1 MSRGTTA
8 PVAGSAVLYDATR
21 RRWLG
26 LAGPVLVVEAFTTTE
41 VLPALRRVE
50 ELVRRHGLCAAGWIA
65 YEAAPGLD
73 PKLTTHPAGDLP
85 LLWFGVYDRAEDVA
99 EPGSDAEPA
108 RLDWRPSVDRAGYD
122 SAIAAIKGYIA
133 AGDTY
138 QVNHTIRLR
147 AAFDGDPR
155 ALFRALVRA
164 QRCDYAACIDTG
176 RWVVCSA
183 SPELFQSVEGDRV
196 VSRPMKGTARRGLW
210 SEDDE
215 ARADWLRAS
224 VKNRAENLMIVD
236 MVRNDLGRIARV
248 GTVEVPR
255 MYDVER
261 YPTVWQMT
269 STVAARTDAG
279 VAELLTAT
287 FPCASITGAPKRRT
301 MEIIR
306 ELEPEPRGVYTGA
319 LGMILPGGRA
329 QFSVAIRT
337 VVVDRERQV
346 AEYGVGGGIVWDSG
360 ADDEYEECLTK
371 ARVLTE
377 SRPQFSLLETLLWQP
392 GPGWFLLDH
401 HLTRMRDSARYFGF
415 TWREDDVRAS
425 LEAAVANAS
434 HAAVVRLTVGE
445 DGLPQAEVRPVPVD
459 GPGPVRLALASAP
472 VDPSDP
478 FLYHK
483 TTHRVV
489 YEAARAADPDA
500 DDVLLWSPDGYAT
513 ETTICNI
520 VARIGGALVTPPVEC
535 GLLPGTFRRWLLE
548 TGQITERPITL
559 DELRACERLFV
570 VNSVRRWREAVLLQG

>member
-1 MSRGTTA
+1 MSRGTAA

-21 RRWLG
+21 RTWLRF
-26 LAGPVLVVEAFTTTE
+26 AGPVLVVKALTTNE

-50 ELVRRHGLCAAGWIA
+50 ELVRREGLCTAGWIT

-99 EPGSDAEPA
+99 APGPGAEPA
-108 RLDWRPSVDRAGYD
+108 RLDWRPSVNRAGYD
-122 SAIAAIKGYIA
+122 RAIAAIKGYIA

-147 AAFDGDPR
+147 AAFGGDPW
-155 ALFRALVRA
+155 ALFGALVDA
-164 QRCDYAACIDTG
+164 QRCEYAAYIDTG

-183 SPELFQSVEGDRV
+183 SPELFLSVECDRV

-210 SEDDE
+210 SADDE

-224 VKNRAENLMIVD
+224 VKNRAENLMIID

-255 MYDVER
+255 MYEVER

-269 STVAARTDAG
+269 STVTAHTDASI
-279 VAELLTAT
+279 ADLLAAT

-306 ELEPEPRGVYTGA
+306 ELEPGPRGVYTGA
-319 LGMILPGGRA
+319 VGMILPGGRA
-329 QFSVAIRT
+329 QFNVAIRT
-337 VVVDRERQV
+337 VVVDRDREA
-346 AEYGVGGGIVWDSG
+346 AEYGVGGGIVWDSS
-360 ADDEYEECLTK
+360 AEDEYEECLTK

-377 SRPQFSLLETLLWQP
+377 RRPEFRLLETLLWE
-392 GPGWFLLDH
+392 PGWSLLEY
-401 HLTRMRDSARYFGF
+401 HLSRMRGSAAYFGF
-415 TWREDDVRAS
+415 PWREDLVRSA
-425 LEAAVANAS
+425 LDEAVAGD
-434 HAAVVRLTVGE
+434 AAATVVRLTVGE
-445 DGLPQAEVRPVPVD
+445 DGDPRTDLRPLPAD
-459 GPGPVRLALASAP
+459 DPGPVRLAVAPAP

-483 TTHRVV
+483 TTHRAV
-489 YEAARAADPDA
+489 YEVARAARPDA
-500 DDVLLWSPDGYAT
+500 DDVLLWNPEGYAT

-520 VARIGGALVTPPVEC
+520 VAEMDGELVTPPLEC
-535 GLLPGTFRRWLLE
+535 GLLPGTFRQWLLD
-548 TGQITERPITL
+548 TGRATERPITL
-559 DELRACERLFV
+559 GELRACERLFV
-570 VNSVRRWREAVLLQG
+570 VNSVRKWREALLVG